1 MSATA
6 FVSFAVKARNFNS
19 INETTHCSCR
29 RKRLIVSMR
38 DRSFWVLP
46 HDKTAVTT
54 ALEANI
60 THFLFTDNELKQQC
74 SNIAHFS
81 SIYVNGQNEFPGG
94 VLAPLSSPEDV
105 HHLMKQAGRYETVII
120 DPKDWKQIPAENLVA
135 SFQPSSTKLFA
146 IIDSVEDA
154 STMFTSLQ
162 SGVDGCILRTADI
175 SQIAP
180 FAALM
185 RNMSED
191 SNQSL
196 QQQIIAAEITSL
208 RPVGVG
214 HRVCID
220 MCTILTENEGL
231 MVGSSSQGL
240 YLILSEAAETQYC
253 PSRPFRV
260 NAGPVHAY
268 CLIPGGKTRYLAE
281 LKAGDEVTVVSNGGK
296 SSRTATVG
304 RAKIETRPL
313 IMLETT
319 FISEDGQSH
328 HHNVFL
334 QNAETVRVATVK
346 GDNQFG
352 MTSVAALTVGERM
365 LLKTDTKARH
375 IGMPIDEYL
384 IEK

>member
-1 MSATA
+1 MMSA
-6 FVSFAVKARNFNS
+6 FVSLAGKAQKLNISKR
-19 INETTHCSCR
+19 ETQCSVR
-29 RKRLIVSMR
+29 AKRLAVSMR

-46 HDKTAVTT
+46 HDKNALTT

-74 SNIAHFS
+74 SNIAHFTS
-81 SIYVNGQNEFPGG
+81 VYVNDQNEFPGG
-94 VLAPLSSPEDV
+94 VFAPLSTPEDV
-105 HHLMKQAGRYETVII
+105 HYLMKQAGRYEIVVI
-120 DPKDWKQIPAENLVA
+120 DPKDWKQIPAENLIA
-135 SFQPSSTKLFA
+135 AFQPSSTRLFA
-146 IIDSVEDA
+146 IVDSVEDA
-154 STMFTSLQ
+154 STMFASLQ
-162 SGVDGCILRTADI
+162 FGVDGCILRTADS

-191 SNQSL
+191 SNQLL
-196 QQQIIAAEITSL
+196 QEQLVAAEITTLKS
-208 RPVGVG
+208 VGVG

-220 MCTILTENEGL
+220 MCSILAENEGL

-240 YLILSEAAETQYC
+240 YLILSEAAKTQYC

-268 CLIPGGKTRYLAE
+268 CLVPGGKTRYLAE

-296 SSRTATVG
+296 SSRTAIVG

-313 IMLETT
+313 LMLETT
-319 FISEDGQSH
+319 FTSEDGH
-328 HHNVFL
+328 RYHHNVFL

-346 GDNQFG
+346 DDNQLG
-352 MTSVAALTVGERM
+352 MTSVSALSIGERM
-365 LLKTDTKARH
+365 LLRTDTKARH